1 MKKEIL
7 CFYNT
12 PNDEFNFE
20 VLQTVLNGYVVR
32 TTSEVEEAKALFEKT
47 PYEIVLVD
55 FTYDEGREFLN
66 FVMSSNTEQ
75 KIITM
80 SDNFECSEALGC
92 HFCNENYHRK
102 RIFRPIKLKELTDVI
117 KNFEQQ
123 SCTYMHKF
131 NNIVNLLYKIID
143 DYNHFL
149 YDGDKKVIYP
159 KEGIAESSLV
169 DEILEITTLLQEKDI
184 KFQVDE
190 RYNINLF
197 IN

>member
-12 PNDEFNFE
+12 LNDELNFE
-20 VLQTVLNGYVVR
+20 VLQTVLNGYTVR
-32 TTSEVEEAKALFEKT
+32 TTAEINEAKQLFENT
-47 PYEIVLVD
+47 SFEIVLVD
-55 FTYDEGREFLN
+55 FTQNDGREFLN
-66 FVMSSNTEQ
+66 FVMANNTQQ

-80 SDNFECSEALGC
+80 SDNFECSESLGC
-92 HFCNENYHRK
+92 QFCIENYHRK

-117 KNFEQQ
+117 KNFGEQ

-131 NNIVNLLYKIID
+131 NNILNLLHKIIEEF
-143 DYNHFL
+143 NHFS
-149 YDGDKKVIYP
+149 YDSEKKVIYP
-159 KEGIAESSLV
+159 KEGISESALLE
-169 DEILEITTLLQEKDI
+169 EILEITTLLQEKDI

-190 RYNINLF
+190 YYKINLF